1 MNIFL
6 SRPTKVGADYEAA
19 YQQFEKFL
27 NGQGFALKRLG
38 GGNFSKKA
46 PLRAVIDL
54 INGCS
59 GAIIL
64 GYPQLEFSHEAR
76 RSAEVQNKVSYAL
89 PTPWNQIEGAL
100 AYASHKPILVVAHP
114 GISGGVFDHGITGE
128 GVLHLDLAQATW
140 FEKPEFQQPFAEW
153 LGEVRDGSAAQ
164 ARS

>member
-6 SRPTKVGADYEAA
+6 SRPTKIGPTFEPPYVAFESYLAA
-19 YQQFEKFL
+19 R
-27 NGQGFALKRLG
+27 NFALKRLG

-54 INGCS
+54 INECT

-76 RSAEVQNKVSYAL
+76 RSNEVQNKVSYML

-100 AYASHKPILVVAHP
+100 AYSNNRPILVVAHP
-114 GISGGVFDHGITGE
+114 GIAGGVFDHGITGE
-128 GVLHLDLAQATW
+128 GVLHLDLADPSW
-140 FEKPEFQQPFAEW
+140 FLKPQFTQPFDEW
-153 LGEVRDGSAAQ
+153 LSEVEQKANDTH
-164 ARS
+164 